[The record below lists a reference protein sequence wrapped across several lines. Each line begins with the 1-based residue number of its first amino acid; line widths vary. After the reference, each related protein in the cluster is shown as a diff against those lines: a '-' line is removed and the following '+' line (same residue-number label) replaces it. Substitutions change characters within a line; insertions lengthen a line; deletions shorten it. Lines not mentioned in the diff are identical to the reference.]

1 MPNAAWLINP
11 LSLVPLDF
19 TLILSYGDW
28 CHCPYFADEKF
39 KEVSSLT
46 LLSLGGKESDPM
58 LTGEFSVANG
68 YASCLGRVVL
78 EDAE

>member
-19 TLILSYGDW
+19 TLILWGR

>member
-58 LTGEFSVANG
+58 LTGEVSVANG